1 MNLSKI
7 LKNAFLVVIF
17 GIIVTACATKKSV
30 KTTTESSAT
39 TTTTKAAETQKADP
53 IKKLDALMQ
62 GDVYIGS
69 DTVGELASGVP
80 DRVFFA
86 TNETIL
92 TTASRET
99 LRKQAAWLRQNA
111 NVTVVVEGHADE
123 RGTREYNL
131 ALGER
136 RDNAAKDYLMT
147 YGVSSDRIKVLS
159 YGKERP
165 VDSGSN
171 PLSWSKNRRSV
182 TVKAN

>member
-17 GIIVTACATKKSV
+17 GLIVTACATKKSV
-30 KTTTESSAT
+30 KTATESS
-39 TTTTKAAETQKADP
+39 TTKAAETQKADP
-53 IKKLDALMQ
+53 IEKLDALMQ
-62 GDVYIGS
+62 GDVYVVS
-69 DTVGELASGVP
+69 YTVGELASGVP

-99 LRKQAAWLRQNA
+99 LRKQAAWLRQNSD
-111 NVTVVVEGHADE
+111 VTVVVEGHADE

-136 RDNAAKDYLMT
+136 RANAAKDYLMT
-147 YGVSSDRIKVLS
+147 YGISANRISVIS

>member
-1 MNLSKI
+1 MILSKI
-7 LKNAFLVVIF
+7 FKNTLVVI
-17 GIIVTACATKKSV
+17 VACLVLSACATKKEATIDSV
-30 KTTTESSAT
+30 GG
-39 TTTTKAAETQKADP
+39 Q
-53 IKKLDALMQ
+53 IQ
-62 GDVYIGS
+62 GDVYTG
-69 DTVGELASGVP
+69 TEGVKYLADGVP

-86 TNETIL
+86 TNESIL

-99 LRKQAAWLRQNA
+99 LRAQAAWLRKNSDI
-111 NVTVVVEGHADE
+111 NVVLEGHADE

-136 RDNAAKDYLMT
+136 RANAAKDYLMT
-147 YGVSSDRIKVLS
+147 YGVSSDRITVIS

-171 PLSWSKNRRSV
+171 PLAWSKNRRSV

>member
-1 MNLSKI
+1 MTLNKI
-7 LKNAFLVVIF
+7 FKNIFLVLMAGLIL
-17 GIIVTACATKKSV
+17 TACATTKKV
-30 KTTTESSAT
+30 TTTAG
-39 TTTTKAAETQKADP
+39 Q
-53 IKKLDALMQ
+53 MQ
-62 GDVYIGS
+62 GDVYTGT
-69 DTVGELASGVP
+69 DTVEYLASGVP

-86 TNETIL
+86 TNESIL
-92 TTASRET
+92 TTRSRET
-99 LRKQAAWLRQNA
+99 LRKQATWLRENSGI
-111 NVTVVVEGHADE
+111 TVVLEGHADE

-136 RDNAAKDYLMT
+136 RANAAKDYLMT
-147 YGVSSDRIKVLS
+147 YGVSANRISVIS

>member
-1 MNLSKI
+1 LKLAARSNLMILSKI
-7 LKNAFLVVIF
+7 YKNTLLILAACLVLS
-17 GIIVTACATKKSV
+17 ACATKKEV
-30 KTTTESSAT
+30 AT
-39 TTTTKAAETQKADP
+39 
-53 IKKLDALMQ
+53 DAIQGQMQ
-62 GDVYIGS
+62 SDVYTGTDS
-69 DTVGELASGVP
+69 VEYLAEGVP

-99 LRKQAAWLRQNA
+99 LRAQAAWLRKNSSI
-111 NVTVVVEGHADE
+111 NVVLEGHADE

-136 RDNAAKDYLMT
+136 RANSAKDYLMT
-147 YGVSSDRIKVLS
+147 YGISSDRISVLS

-165 VDSGSN
+165 VDAGSN
-171 PLSWSKNRRSV
+171 PLAWSKNRRSV

>member
-1 MNLSKI
+1 MKLNKI
-7 LKNAFLVVIF
+7 LKNAFLVVF
-17 GIIVTACATKKSV
+17 ACLALSACATKKVS
-30 KTTTESSAT
+30 TG
-39 TTTTKAAETQKADP
+39 Q
-53 IKKLDALMQ
+53 MQ
-62 GDVYIGS
+62 GDVYTGT
-69 DTVGELASGVP
+69 DTVEYLASGVP

-86 TNETIL
+86 TNESVL

-99 LRKQAAWLRQNA
+99 LRKQATWLRKNS
-111 NVTVVVEGHADE
+111 NITIVLEGHADE

-136 RDNAAKDYLMT
+136 RANAAKDYLMT
-147 YGVSSDRIKVLS
+147 YGISSDRISVLS

-171 PLSWSKNRRSV
+171 PLAWSKNRRSV

>member
-1 MNLSKI
+1 MNLTNI
-7 LKNAFLVVIF
+7 LKNTFLVILVSL
-17 GIIVTACATKKSV
+17 VVSACASK
-30 KTTTESSAT
+30 KTTTTSSLES
-39 TTTTKAAETQKADP
+39 Q
-53 IKKLDALMQ
+53 IQ
-62 GDVYIGS
+62 GDVYTGT
-69 DTVGELASGVP
+69 DTVEYLAKGVP

-86 TNETIL
+86 TNESIL
-92 TTASRET
+92 TTKSRDT
-99 LRKQAAWLRQNA
+99 LRKQAAWLRENS
-111 NVTVVVEGHADE
+111 NVNVVIEGHADE

-136 RDNAAKDYLMT
+136 RANAAKDYLMT
-147 YGVSSDRIKVLS
+147 YGVSADRISVIS

>member
-1 MNLSKI
+1 MKLNKI
-7 LKNAFLVVIF
+7 LKNTFLVVIACLAL
-17 GIIVTACATKKSV
+17 TACATKKVS
-30 KTTTESSAT
+30 
-39 TTTTKAAETQKADP
+39 TQ
-53 IKKLDALMQ
+53 LQ
-62 GDVYIGS
+62 GDVYTGT
-69 DTVGELASGVP
+69 DTVEYLASGVP

-86 TNETIL
+86 TNESVL

-99 LRKQAAWLRQNA
+99 LRKQAAWLRKNSK
-111 NVTVVVEGHADE
+111 VTIVLEGHADE

-136 RDNAAKDYLMT
+136 RANAAKDYLMT
-147 YGVSSDRIKVLS
+147 YGISSERISVLS

-171 PLSWSKNRRSV
+171 PLAWSKNRRSV

>member
-1 MNLSKI
+1 MSLRKI
-7 LKNAFLVVIF
+7 LRNTFLVILLSMV
-17 GIIVTACATKKSV
+17 VSACATKK
-30 KTTTESSAT
+30 TTTSSSIDG
-39 TTTTKAAETQKADP
+39 Q
-53 IKKLDALMQ
+53 IQ

-69 DTVGELASGVP
+69 DTVKELAKGVP

-86 TNETIL
+86 TNESIL
-92 TTASRET
+92 TTKSRDT
-99 LRKQAAWLRQNA
+99 LRKQAAWLRDNS
-111 NVTVVVEGHADE
+111 NINIVIEGHADE

-136 RDNAAKDYLMT
+136 RANSAKDYLIT
-147 YGVSSDRIKVLS
+147 YGISADRISVIS

>member
-1 MNLSKI
+1 MNLTKFYKSS
-7 LKNAFLVVIF
+7 FLVLALSLF
-17 GIIVTACATKKSV
+17 LSACATQQ
-30 KTTTESSAT
+30 
-39 TTTTKAAETQKADP
+39 KAAKIDSQ
-53 IKKLDALMQ
+53 IQ
-62 GDVYIGS
+62 GDVYTGT
-69 DTVGELASGVP
+69 DTVEYLADGVP

-86 TNETIL
+86 TNESVL

-99 LRKQAAWLRQNA
+99 LRKQAAWMRKNSE
-111 NVTVVVEGHADE
+111 VTVVLEGHADE

-136 RDNAAKDYLMT
+136 RANAAKDYLMT
-147 YGVSSDRIKVLS
+147 YGISSSRVSVLS

-171 PLSWSKNRRSV
+171 PLTWSKNRRSV

>member
-1 MNLSKI
+1 MILNKI
-7 LKNAFLVVIF
+7 LRNTFLVLMAGFIL
-17 GIIVTACATKKSV
+17 TACATTKKV
-30 KTTTESSAT
+30 ETTTG
-39 TTTTKAAETQKADP
+39 Q
-53 IKKLDALMQ
+53 MQ
-62 GDVYIGS
+62 GDVYTGT
-69 DTVGELASGVP
+69 DTVEYLASGVP

-86 TNETIL
+86 TNESIL
-92 TTASRET
+92 TTRSRET
-99 LRKQAAWLRQNA
+99 LRKQANWLRENSGIS
-111 NVTVVVEGHADE
+111 VVLEGHADE

-136 RDNAAKDYLMT
+136 RANAAKDYLMT
-147 YGVSSDRIKVLS
+147 YGVSSSRISVIS